1 MAAAERSAEVARPS
15 LHGLAAS
22 GDSETVRRHVI
33 RDDGAGAHERS
44 VADGDRGH
52 KEGVRA
58 DERALADH
66 GPVLAVSVVVARD
79 GAGADVDL
87 RPDARVAEIGKVA
100 DLGART
106 EIDVLDLD
114 EADLGLRPQDAPG
127 RRRAKGPTVPPD
139 ATWAPSR
146 WLNA

>member
-1 MAAAERSAEVARPS
+1 MNAPWPI
-15 LHGLAAS
+15 
-22 GDSETVRRHVI
+22 TVRACGI
-33 RDDGAGAHERS
+33 RRS
-44 VADGDRGH
+44 
-52 KEGVRA
+52 
-58 DERALADH
+58 
-66 GPVLAVSVVVARD
+66 ARD

-114 EADLGLRPQDAPG
+114 EVADLGLRPRDAPG

-146 WLNA
+146 WLNAWMITFSSITTPGPNTTFGSTTVSRPICVS